1 MNIQTRNWKDP
12 LYLDDNLSIEEQN
25 ISKTA
30 RDFCKSVLMPR
41 VIDDN
46 KNKFFEKDL
55 FKEFG
60 NLGFLGSTI
69 KDYDCPGAS
78 YVSYGLIAKEFESI
92 DSSYRSAISVQSSL
106 VMFPIFKYGSDS
118 QKNKYL
124 PSLAKGKIVGCFGLT
139 ESEAG
144 SDPSSIKTKV
154 VKKNNGYVL
163 NGNKNWIT
171 NAPIAD
177 IYIIWAKDENNT
189 VNGYILEK
197 NDKGLST
204 LTIDNKLSLLLSPT
218 GQIHLDN
225 VFINEDRKLPL
236 TKGWKSIF
244 ACLNMARYGISWGTM
259 GAAENIWLN
268 AKSYVEERIMF
279 KDSLASKQLVQ
290 KKLADMQ
297 TEITLGLNACFQLGR
312 LMDEKKNV
320 DIAISML
327 KRNNC
332 SKSLKIARKARDM
345 LGANGIMEEYHIMRH
360 LINLETVNTYEGTED
375 IHSLILGKFQT
386 GISAF

>member
-1 MNIQTRNWKDP
+1 MNIQSRNWKDP
-12 LYLDDNLSIEEQN
+12 LYLYDNLSIEEKN

-30 RDFCKSVLMPR
+30 REFCTSILKPR

-60 NLGFLGSTI
+60 KLGFLGSTI
-69 KDYDCPGAS
+69 NGYDCPGVS
-78 YVSYGLIAKEFESI
+78 YVSYGLIAKEFEAI
-92 DSSYRSAISVQSSL
+92 DSGYRSAISVQSSL
-106 VMFPIFKYGSDS
+106 VMFPIFKFGSDS

-124 PSLAKGKIVGCFGLT
+124 PSLSKGKIIGCFGLT
-139 ESEAG
+139 ESYAG
-144 SDPSSIKTKV
+144 SDPGSITTKA

-163 NGNKNWIT
+163 NGNKDWIT

-177 IYIIWAKDENNT
+177 IYLIWAKDENND

-225 VFINEDRKLPL
+225 VFVNENRKLPL

-259 GAAENIWLN
+259 GAAESIWLN
-268 AKSYVEERIMF
+268 TKNYVEDRIMF
-279 KDSLASKQLVQ
+279 KESLASKQLVQ

-297 TEITLGLNACFQLGR
+297 TEITLGLNSCLQLGK
-312 LMDEKKNV
+312 LMDENKNV
-320 DIAISML
+320 DVAISML